1 MTTCETDRPLPR
13 ARVVSTPNATPAAL
27 RPHPVSSALRPA
39 GAGGLRQQI
48 RFCTGH
54 DGAQIAYA
62 TSGRGA
68 PLVKASNWLS
78 HLELDIGNPVWGHLI
93 DELSRHHTLLRYD
106 QRGCGLSDWQVE
118 DISFEAWVSDLE
130 RVVDAAGLTRFP
142 LLGISQGASIAVAY
156 AVRHPERV
164 SHLILHGGYA
174 RGRLKRKPTPE
185 QREEAE
191 MMNRLIELGWGQE
204 NPAFRQF
211 FTTQFIPGGT
221 QAQHQWFNELQ
232 RVSTSPSNAA
242 RMMRAFNE
250 IDIVPMLDQVK
261 CPTLI
266 LHAAGDAR
274 VPFDEGRL
282 FASHIGDARYVP
294 LESANHLL
302 LQDEPAW
309 ARWLQEV
316 RDFLPQQA
324 HEPPQGLTPLTPRER
339 ELVELLAQGRDN
351 SQIAACLDLSEKTV
365 RNYITSIYAKLEV
378 ENRGQ
383 LIVMAREAGF
393 GLSG

>member
-1 MTTCETDRPLPR
+1 MNTCETDRPPPR
-13 ARVVSTPNATPAAL
+13 ARVVATPNAAPAVPRL
-27 RPHPVSSALRPA
+27 RTVNSSLRPA

-78 HLELDIGNPVWGHLI
+78 HLELDIDNPVWGHLI

-309 ARWLQEV
+309 ERWLQEV

-324 HEPPQGLTPLTPRER
+324 QEPPQSLTPLTPRER

>member
-1 MTTCETDRPLPR
+1 MSTLEIDRPALR
-13 ARVVSTPNATPAAL
+13 ARSAPAPVAPRSHAVNTSFRTLAT
-27 RPHPVSSALRPA
+27 
-39 GAGGLRQQI
+39 GGNPLRQQI

-54 DGAQIAYA
+54 GGAQIAYA
-62 TSGRGA
+62 TSGRGT

-78 HLELDIGNPVWGHLI
+78 HLELDVNNPVWGHLI

-106 QRGCGLSDWQVE
+106 QRGCGLSDWQVDE
-118 DISFEAWVSDLE
+118 ISFEAWVTDLE
-130 RVVDAAGLTRFP
+130 RVVDAAGLARFP

-174 RGRLKRKPTPE
+174 RGRLKRKPTSE

-191 MMNRLIELGWGQE
+191 MMNRLVELGWGQE

-221 QAQHQWFNELQ
+221 QAQHQWLNELQ

-242 RMMRAFNE
+242 RMMRVFNE
-250 IDIVPMLDQVK
+250 IDIVPMLERVK

-282 FASHIGDARYVP
+282 FASHIADARYVP
-294 LESANHLL
+294 LESDNHLL

-309 ARWLQEV
+309 ERWLQEV
-316 RDFLPQQA
+316 RDFLPHHTQ
-324 HEPPQGLTPLTPRER
+324 EPPQSLTHLTPRER

-365 RNYITSIYAKLEV
+365 RNHITSIYAKLEV

-393 GLSG
+393 GMSG